1 MKDCRFEFIDQY
13 KDAGLTLPCRKTNGA
28 AGYDFVCAEDI
39 VIPSL
44 ANMTKDV
51 LDIINVNIQS
61 DEYINLATM
70 TELTKQSGFRPTLV
84 PTGVKCKIPDG
95 YFLQLCVRSSTPLKA
110 WLMLG
115 NGIGV
120 IDQDYYFAENGKHI
134 FFQIYNLSP
143 FNIQIKKGE
152 IIGQG
157 ILLPYEV
164 TEDDIPGGVREGG
177 FGSTSN

>member
-1 MKDCRFEFIDQY
+1 MKDCKFEFIDQY

-51 LDIINVNIQS
+51 LDTINVNIQS
-61 DEYINLATM
+61 DEYINLTTM
-70 TELTKQSGFRPTLV
+70 AELTKQSGFRPTLV

-115 NGIGV
+115 NGV
-120 IDQDYYFAENGKHI
+120 GKPTKN
-134 FFQIYNLSP
+134 YWA
-143 FNIQIKKGE
+143 
-152 IIGQG
+152 
-157 ILLPYEV
+157 
-164 TEDDIPGGVREGG
+164 
-177 FGSTSN
+177 

>member
-44 ANMTKDV
+44 ANMIKDV
-51 LDIINVNIQS
+51 LDTINVNIQS

-115 NGIGV
+115 NSVGRLV
-120 IDQDYYFAENGKHI
+120 K
-134 FFQIYNLSP
+134 NLD
-143 FNIQIKKGE
+143 NK
-152 IIGQG
+152 
-157 ILLPYEV
+157 
-164 TEDDIPGGVREGG
+164 
-177 FGSTSN
+177 